1 MANQIDYTI
10 SEDLVIKYQTLND
23 RKKEIEKELDELKKV
38 FHIYF
43 DSMVGKNEKGE
54 VTVNNYKLQRQIRK
68 SEKFNDEKTVQKL
81 EQLNMNDL
89 IQLVK
94 KPDEDKVK
102 SALTLGFLKEEDLE
116 GCLIKS
122 ASQAIVVKEIQK
134 K

>member
-10 SEDLVIKYQTLND
+10 SEDLVIKYNKLND
-23 RKKEIEKELDELKKV
+23 KKKEIEKELDELKKV

-94 KPDEDKVK
+94 KPDEEKVK

-122 ASQAIVVKEIQK
+122 ASQAIVVKEIHK

>member
-10 SEDLVIKYQTLND
+10 SEDLVIKYNTLNE

-43 DSMVGKNEKGE
+43 DSIVGKNEKGE

-68 SEKFNDEKTVQKL
+68 SEKFNDEKTVHRL
-81 EQLNMNDL
+81 HELNMTDL
-89 IQLVK
+89 IQHVP
-94 KPDEDKVK
+94 KPDEEKVK
-102 SALTLGFLKEEDLE
+102 SAITLGLIKEDDLD

-122 ASQAIVVKEIQK
+122 ASQAIVVKEIHK